1 MDMQRILQQAR
12 KMQKEI
18 EKKQA
23 ALEETLFEITS
34 AGGAIKVSIY
44 GNYHIEKVEIDKDMI
59 DSEDK
64 EMLEDSIS
72 IAINEAIEKVQ
83 AEQAKITNSMTANA
97 GFGGFGF

>member
-12 KMQKEI
+12 KMQKEM

-44 GNYHIEKVEIDKDMI
+44 GNYHIEKVEIDKDMTI
-59 DSEDK
+59 
-64 EMLEDSIS
+64 L
-72 IAINEAIEKVQ
+72 
-83 AEQAKITNSMTANA
+83 KIKKCLKIQFLSP
-97 GFGGFGF
+97 